1 MNFDT
6 KPLSGKCVAVTRPR
20 EQSVE
25 FVDLLNAMGAKTIE
39 VPTIE
44 FAPPTNRKALDD
56 ACNTANTF
64 DWIVFTSTKG
74 VEAFMERFIALENDI
89 QSLKHIRFCAVG
101 PATAAKLTDYQL
113 SVSAVPKEHRGEA
126 VAKLLNDY
134 VRGTRVLLPRADLA
148 GTNLP
153 DALRHAGADV
163 HDVIAYRT
171 IPVQS
176 KRHDV
181 HTMLIEKQI
190 DVITFTSASTVRNFV
205 AMVGGGSVPELL
217 THTLIAA
224 IGPVT
229 ADAARSLGMNVAIV
243 PKKHT
248 VSALVE
254 AIAAYFKI
262 TDPTCR

>member
-20 EQSVE
+20 EQSAE
-25 FVDLLNAMGAKTIE
+25 FVGLLNAMGAKIIE

-56 ACNTANTF
+56 ACNSANTF
-64 DWIVFTSTKG
+64 DWIVFTSAKG
-74 VEAFMERFIALENDI
+74 VEAFIERFIALENDI

-181 HTMLIEKQI
+181 YTMLIEKQI

-205 AMVGGGSVPELL
+205 AMMGTPSVPELL
-217 THTLIAA
+217 THTLIAT

>member
-20 EQSVE
+20 EQSAE
-25 FVDLLNAMGAKTIE
+25 FVGLLNAMGAKIIE

-56 ACNTANTF
+56 ACNSANTF
-64 DWIVFTSTKG
+64 DWIVFTSAKG
-74 VEAFMERFIALENDI
+74 VEAFIERFLALENDI

-113 SVSAVPKEHRGEA
+113 SVSAVPKEHLGEG
-126 VAKLLNDY
+126 VAELLDDY

-181 HTMLIEKQI
+181 YTMLIEKQI
-190 DVITFTSASTVRNFV
+190 DVITFTSATTVRNLL
-205 AMVGGGSVPELL
+205 AMMGTPSVPELL
-217 THTLIAA
+217 THTLIAT